1 MKVLDEEQALIAAR
15 VRLVERIAAGD
26 VVLSS
31 RIAEA
36 FLNVPRHVF
45 TPVFYRREHGDRFL
59 PWRADDSDGAGG
71 GSWWD
76 AVYSGEA
83 LITEVD
89 GVHAEHAPSG
99 GVSGV
104 PTSSSTAPDLMA
116 DMLDALDP
124 VPGARTLEI
133 GTGSGYNAALLAR
146 LVGAENVT
154 TVDHTAHLVDTARER
169 LKAAGFTPDVVLA
182 DGTAGRAANAPYDR
196 LIATASA
203 PRVPEAWLEQCAP
216 GAVLVVPLK
225 GTLAGGS
232 IAWLKK
238 LPDGTAAG
246 RLMHTPAAFMPLL
259 PDTDVDE
266 GDPQPAHSEAGHAA
280 HETRTSPLTP
290 RILDDWTFSF
300 FAQLHLDPHTTRT
313 FTHTD
318 GRHTT
323 ALRTPTATRPP
334 SPRPRS
340 EPTSPGPA
348 SGTCG
353 RRSSGRT
360 ACGWASIAPAV
371 SGSPSRRVRLA
382 NSSASRLPTD
392 ARSPG
397 DCEHTASTHPRG
409 RWHMRRAI
417 IPIGSVP
424 TGVTPGVGPV

>member
-1 MKVLDEEQALIAAR
+1 MKVLGDEQALIGAR

-45 TPVFYRREHGDRFL
+45 TPVFYRREGGDRFV
-59 PWRADDSDGAGG
+59 PWRGDDIGNVDGA
-71 GSWWD
+71 WWD
-76 AVYSGEA
+76 AVYSGES

-89 GVHAEHAPSG
+89 GVHAEHAPLG

-124 VPGARTLEI
+124 TPGTRVLEI
-133 GTGSGYNAALLAR
+133 GTGSGFNTALLSR

-154 TVDHTAHLVDTARER
+154 TVDRTPHLVETARER
-169 LKAAGFTPDVVLA
+169 LKVAGFTPDVVLA
-182 DGTAGRAANAPYDR
+182 DGTHGWARNASYDR
-196 LIATASA
+196 LIATASV

-259 PDTDVDE
+259 PDTDTDE
-266 GDPQPAHSEAGHAA
+266 GDPRPAHPEAGRPADR
-280 HETRTSPLTP
+280 TRISSLTP
-290 RILDDWTFSF
+290 RVLDDWTFSF
-300 FAQLHLDPHTTRT
+300 FAQLHLDPHTARA
-313 FTHTD
+313 FAHTD

-323 ALRTPTATRPP
+323 VLRTPDGCATVVAETDSGAEVARFGGRDLWAPIERAHRLWLELN
-334 SPRPRS
+334 RPRR
-340 EPTSPGPA
+340 EWFTLEAGPTGQH
-348 SGTCG
+348 
-353 RRSSGRT
+353 
-360 ACGWASIAPAV
+360 
-371 SGSPSRRVRLA
+371 VRLA
-382 NSSASRLPTD
+382 APD
-392 ARSPG
+392 
-397 DCEHTASTHPRG
+397 G
-409 RWHMRRAI
+409 RAYTW
-417 IPIGSVP
+417 
-424 TGVTPGVGPV
+424 TL

>member
-1 MKVLDEEQALIAAR
+1 MKVLDDEQALIAAR

-45 TPVFYRREHGDRFL
+45 TPVFYRRAGGDRFV
-59 PWRADDSDGAGG
+59 PWRVDDPDEIGDGGA
-71 GSWWD
+71 WWE
-76 AVYSGEA
+76 AVYSGES

-89 GVHAEHAPSG
+89 GVHAEHAPPE

-133 GTGSGYNAALLAR
+133 GTGSGYNTALLAR

-154 TVDHTAHLVDTARER
+154 TVDHTPHLVDTARDR
-169 LKAAGFTPDVVLA
+169 LKTAGFTPDVVLA
-182 DGTAGRAANAPYDR
+182 DGTTGWAVNAPYDR
-196 LIATASA
+196 LIATASV
-203 PRVPEAWLEQCAP
+203 PRVPKAWMEQCAP

-259 PDTDVDE
+259 PDTDT
-266 GDPQPAHSEAGHAA
+266 HEAGRDDAHAA
-280 HETRTSPLTP
+280 GETRSSTLTP
-290 RILDDWTFSF
+290 RVLDDWTFSF
-300 FAQLHLDPHTTRT
+300 FAQLHLDPTTTRR
-313 FTHTD
+313 FAHID
-318 GRHTT
+318 GRHVTT
-323 ALRTPTATRPP
+323 LRAADGCATTVAETDRGVEVAWIGGRDLWAPIERAHRLWLDLN
-334 SPRPRS
+334 RPRR
-340 EPTSPGPA
+340 EWFTLEAG
-348 SGTCG
+348 
-353 RRSSGRT
+353 
-360 ACGWASIAPAV
+360 
-371 SGSPSRRVRLA
+371 
-382 NSSASRLPTD
+382 
-392 ARSPG
+392 
-397 DCEHTASTHPRG
+397 
-409 RWHMRRAI
+409 
-417 IPIGSVP
+417 P
-424 TGVTPGVGPV
+424 TGQHVCLAAPDGRAYTWTL